1 MAKYSWYFVIS
12 DKTSYSAARLKY
24 FHIIHQSI
32 SCIEHLFISFSSDFF
47 IYQLDFF
54 VFWSVWALTFSV
66 AFDIVP
72 EFLFFFLFFRM
83 LWMQLQPPEV
93 FFVKRCSLEISQH
106 SQENTCTRVSFLIK
120 LQPSALQLYFKR
132 DSGTGVFLL
141 ILWNL

>member
-66 AFDIVP
+66 AFDLFP
-72 EFLFFFLFFRM
+72 EFLFFFFVFSDAVNAAAATRGVLCKKVFFRNLTTFTGKHLHQSLFFNK
-83 LWMQLQPPEV
+83 V
-93 FFVKRCSLEISQH
+93 A
-106 SQENTCTRVSFLIK
+106 
-120 LQPSALQLYFKR
+120 ALSPATLF
-132 DSGTGVFLL
+132 
-141 ILWNL
+141 